1 MLARLVSFPASTI
14 RAFSRPLSVSQVAF
28 VKKSKFAFIYQ
39 LLVSIL
45 SVSEKTVGNT
55 TVVEL
60 EDVAEPSRPK
70 VADKSGACVLCRANL
85 PTKVKYTDVLIL
97 EQFMREDGTVLP
109 RELTGKV
116 NNLLSLYINNS
127 RFM

>member
-1 MLARLVSFPASTI
+1 MLARLVSFPASTL
-14 RAFSRPLSVSQVAF
+14 RAFTRPISVSQVAF
-28 VKKSKFAFIYQ
+28 VKKSKLRSIYQ
-39 LLVSIL
+39 VLTFTL

-60 EDVAEPSRPK
+60 EDVPEPSRPK
-70 VADKSGACVLCRANL
+70 IADKSGDCVLCRAKL

-109 RELTGKV
+109 RELTGRAY
-116 NNLLSLYINNS
+116 NLFY
-127 RFM
+127 FHV